1 MALQRCLA
9 EKRGKGSQRAAA
21 KLGGGSR
28 EPLVPVDK
36 AAHRPLRAV
45 DPQTLL
51 PPPKV
56 MGSSAQVQQGC
67 RTPLPSCFSTPQ
79 RESLRLVQSPVVL
92 PRVTWLGAGW
102 VRWEPKHRAAPP
114 PRLAWA
120 TASAGASSSMGLARP
135 LLDIFVRRRDRF
147 WNCLLSVF
155 AAVGTRR
162 MWGEDHI
169 DSHDGK
175 GRQAEAEDGWSPATV
190 KEDPGR

>member
-9 EKRGKGSQRAAA
+9 EKQGKGSQRAAA

-102 VRWEPKHRAAPP
+102 VPAGSPNAEPPLPLALPGRPRAQE
-114 PRLAWA
+114 PRALWVWRALCWTFSCDA
-120 TASAGASSSMGLARP
+120 ETAS
-135 LLDIFVRRRDRF
+135 
-147 WNCLLSVF
+147 
-155 AAVGTRR
+155 GT
-162 MWGEDHI
+162 GY
-169 DSHDGK
+169 
-175 GRQAEAEDGWSPATV
+175 
-190 KEDPGR
+190 